1 MARHAADNGI
11 GLEEGRSARALAL
24 PGQSGVAPAA
34 DAPALTVRIL
44 VALEAFENVEG
55 GGIAGLVSQGRGLVR
70 TDAAAAEEENQ
81 CFGIDALPEL
91 RQEMGVRLA
100 AGVADPFDLHGAG
113 NPAHPVPFGPGPDI
127 DQRGSGTQR
136 LYSFRDILL
145 LRVVKRILDVGIS
158 LQQIRVAIDHLR
170 TRGVDDLTELTL
182 VSDGF
187 SVFEVT
193 SANELFD
200 LTRGGQGMFMIS
212 VSSVWRELEG
222 TISTLPGERAT
233 DEAAPVV
240 EDPADELA
248 ARRRARAV

>member
-1 MARHAADNGI
+1 MAEKLAWQEVLFDGDFAPVPSDTGFRGPIAHRVAGI
-11 GLEEGRSARALAL
+11 TYRQLDYWAR
-24 PGQSGVAPAA
+24 
-34 DAPALTVRIL
+34 T
-44 VALEAFENVEG
+44 
-55 GGIAGLVSQGRGLVR
+55 GLVVP
-70 TDAAAAEEENQ
+70 
-81 CFGIDALPEL
+81 GI
-91 RQEMGVRLA
+91 RN
-100 AGVADPFDLHGAG
+100 AD
-113 NPAHPVPFGPGPDI
+113 
-127 DQRGSGTQR
+127 GSGTQR

-145 LRVVKRILDVGIS
+145 LRVVKGFLDVGIA

-170 TRGVDDLTELTL
+170 ARGIDDLTELTL

-187 SVFEVT
+187 SVYEVT